1 MLASMANSARSMEA
15 AARAFERRFGRTMPA
30 DLTDSE
36 EEDQTEFYT
45 RTFTNS
51 TFREGETGHNKTK
64 KYGGEEYTDY
74 TPIKDEEFDIVR
86 NEVSNHHHLLNT
98 TTNSTT
104 ISSTTNPSPQGGTNV
119 AAAPHV
125 APLGPTLHLKPTEE
139 KSEPTEEKIEVTITT
154 TIPPII
160 KDTIER
166 TTINPT
172 MQERQE
178 DDEPYNNYQSHHGQ
192 AAFPPDFDYETS
204 LERGRDASDPDL
216 PPHYILR

>member
-51 TFREGETGHNKTK
+51 SFREGETGHDEPK

-104 ISSTTNPSPQGGTNV
+104 ISRTTNPSPQGGTNV

-125 APLGPTLHLKPTEE
+125 APLGPTLHRKPTNEE
-139 KSEPTEEKIEVTITT
+139 KSEVNNTT
-154 TIPPII
+154 TIPANLPII
-160 KDTIER
+160 
-166 TTINPT
+166 
-172 MQERQE
+172 E
-178 DDEPYNNYQSHHGQ
+178 DIIKMI
-192 AAFPPDFDYETS
+192 
-204 LERGRDASDPDL
+204 
-216 PPHYILR
+216 PH